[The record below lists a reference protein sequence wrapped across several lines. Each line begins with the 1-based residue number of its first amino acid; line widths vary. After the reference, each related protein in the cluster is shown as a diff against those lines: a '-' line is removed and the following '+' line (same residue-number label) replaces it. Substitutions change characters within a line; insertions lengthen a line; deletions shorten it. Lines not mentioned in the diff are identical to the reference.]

1 MDDKNP
7 VPTNDPA
14 HSGDAPVI
22 TADKDQDKGLPKNP
36 NDEKQKEAYRK
47 EQSRADKAE
56 AGKNDTDERLAFLEG
71 IAGESMKKTM
81 ISDFVK
87 EFGSKYPD
95 VSVDDLNEL
104 ATSPDELESK
114 AKYLQ
119 KKVTDLKQSTLAS
132 VREVPADT
140 MSAEEKAKAL
150 KELKPSSHSF
160 ADFLRIQST
169 KLRK

>member
-1 MDDKNP
+1 MDNKNP
-7 VPTNDPA
+7 VPPIDPV
-14 HSGDAPVI
+14 HSGEAPVI

-36 NDEKQKEAYRK
+36 TDEKQKEAYRQA
-47 EQSRADKAE
+47 QSRADKAE
-56 AGKNDTDERLAFLEG
+56 AGKNETDERLAFLEG

-119 KKVTDLKQSTLAS
+119 KKVDDLKQSTLAS
-132 VREVPADT
+132 VREVPSDT